1 MQKLYRNY
9 GIGNNAML
17 RILLMGKTSRIS
29 DDSVPSFAEITDRT
43 RVNHRERGMLD
54 IVMDHTRRLGLAADA
69 VISHFT
75 GRLSVVTRAGSALL
89 PVRCLR
95 NRWTVMHLTGR
106 LRHED
111 YLEQQR
117 RRESNLSV

>member
-17 RILLMGKTSRIS
+17 RTLLIGKTSRIS
-29 DDSVPSFAEITDRT
+29 DDSIPSFAEITDRT
-43 RVNHRERGMLD
+43 RVTHRERGMLD
-54 IVMDHTRRLGLAADA
+54 IVMAHARLVGLTADA

-75 GRLSVVTRAGSALL
+75 GRLSVVTWAGSPLF

-95 NRWTVMHLTGR
+95 NKWTAMYFTSR
-106 LRHED
+106 LRHE
-111 YLEQQR
+111 
-117 RRESNLSV
+117 